1 MSPQSILIVDYD
13 EHLRRLLLNSF
24 HEKGFRVLTATGD
37 REALDRLHAE
47 KPSCL
52 LLDLGIAD
60 FGGLDLL
67 RAIHADPP
75 SPDLVVMVL
84 SESTELDQKLACLAA
99 GAHEYLVRPVDV
111 REVVARMQRF
121 LRMIEEI
128 RRSVPPPPQVEKRYL
143 VPVAT
148 LDKDASHGTVDLIGA
163 SGDSY
168 ARIKPNYGIYR
179 VENLIGSGGMGY
191 VFKAYEEPLDRF
203 VAVKI
208 LSRKL
213 SSSPEFVQRF
223 RHEAKVLAS
232 MNHPGIAFI
241 YSFGE
246 EDGEH
251 YFAMQWCPG
260 GSLEDMVRK
269 KGRLELLPAVDI
281 LLQCT
286 HALQAASH
294 KGIVHRD
301 IKPSNL
307 LFDENQQV
315 KIVDF
320 GLASAEKTSVRITQ
334 SQEFIGTPSFMSPEQ
349 AQSSQVDHRADIY
362 ALGITFYYML
372 YGRNPYEANSAIEM
386 LIKHASE
393 AFPAYDS
400 LDGRIPKA
408 AYDVMARMTQKS
420 PDDRYADY
428 PGLIEDLEKLRNDL
442 LSKSQ
447 WKIPRVEQ
455 AAPVATSRST
465 NLFELLS
472 MIYSQ
477 SVSGILTVQWSA
489 LQKKFLIRQRE
500 LILFEST
507 QPDENIWNE
516 LVRRKHLDQS
526 DIPPKDEDLE
536 KSLNRFL
543 LKQTFSIEDFKHAY
557 RNLMKAALMQV
568 FFWPKVQA
576 EFQNATIE
584 HDAFTSIRLGD
595 LLLESARTL
604 VPTEVV
610 MARLTSTV
618 AFHRTSQFE
627 LVLSS
632 LDLRPEESFAAYRVE
647 GKETTLTTLHLL
659 TGLPEEKIARFIYA
673 IESMGAIQFRS
684 ADEKR
689 QPPRRADQHPTP
701 LPTPIPH
708 RDVPTP
714 PPSRARGEDSSR
726 MLSEQTPVPHPD
738 AVRMDVQKSDKKME
752 VEHHVKVA
760 DQFFRLAQ
768 DKFSELDYWKAT
780 ELCKQAIKHNP
791 SDSRYYHLMAKAYA
805 HHPRFAKD
813 AEQCF
818 YKAIEVDPWNPD
830 FHMDLARFYLQQ
842 GLPTRALNQCEK
854 ALKIAPQSIAA
865 RDLLT
870 EINTRK

>member
-1 MSPQSILIVDYD
+1 MDYD
-13 EHLRRLLLNSF
+13 ENLRRLLVTSF
-24 HEKGFRVLTATGD
+24 REQGFRVLTAAGD
-37 REALDRLHAE
+37 REALARLHSD

-60 FGGLDLL
+60 LGGLDLL
-67 RAIHADPP
+67 RSIHRDPP
-75 SPDLVVMVL
+75 SGDLIVVVL
-84 SESTELDQKLACLAA
+84 SESAELEQKLACLSA
-99 GAHEYLVRPVDV
+99 GAHEYLVRPVDA
-111 REVVARMQRF
+111 REVVARVQRF
-121 LRMIEEI
+121 LRMIDEI
-128 RRSVPPPPQVEKRYL
+128 RHAAPPPAQAEKRYL
-143 VPVAT
+143 VPMAT
-148 LDKDASHGTVDLIGA
+148 LDKDESHGTVDLISPSA
-163 SGDSY
+163 DSF

-232 MNHPGIAFI
+232 LNHPGIAFI

-246 EDGEH
+246 EEGEH

-260 GSLEDMVRK
+260 GSLEDLVRK

-281 LLQCT
+281 LLQCA
-286 HALQAASH
+286 HALHAASR

-301 IKPSNL
+301 IKPTNL
-307 LFDENQQV
+307 LFDENQQI

-320 GLASAEKTSVRITQ
+320 GLASGDKNSVRITQ
-334 SQEFIGTPSFMSPEQ
+334 AREFIGTPSFMAPEQ
-349 AQSSQVDHRADIY
+349 AQSSTVDHRADIY

-372 YGRNPYEANSAIEM
+372 YGRHPYEANSAIEM

-393 AFPAYDS
+393 PFPAYES
-400 LDGRIPKA
+400 LDGRVPKS
-408 AYDVMARMTQKS
+408 AYDVMTAMTQKN
-420 PDDRYADY
+420 PDDRYRDY
-428 PGLIEDLEKLRNDL
+428 TALIEQLEKLRKDL
-442 LSKSQ
+442 LIQSQ

-455 AAPVATSRST
+455 ITVDPTSRNT

-472 MIYSQ
+472 IIYSQ
-477 SVSGILTVQWSA
+477 SVSGVLTAQWST
-489 LQKKFLIRQRE
+489 LRKKFLIRQRE
-500 LILFEST
+500 LILFDSP
-507 QPDENIWNE
+507 QPDESIWNE
-516 LVRRKHLDQS
+516 LVRRKLLEPNNV
-526 DIPPKDEDLE
+526 PPRDEDLE
-536 KSLNRFL
+536 KSLNRYL
-543 LKQTFSIEDFKHAY
+543 LQQSFAFEDFKNSY
-557 RNLMKAALMQV
+557 RQLMKAALMQV
-568 FFWPKVQA
+568 FFWPKMEA

-604 VPTEVV
+604 LPAEMV
-610 MARLTSTV
+610 MARISDAT

-632 LDLRPEESFAAYRVE
+632 LDLRPEESFAAYRIE
-647 GKETTLTTLHLL
+647 GKETTVTTLQLL
-659 TGLPEEKIARFIYA
+659 TGMPEEKLARFIYA
-673 IESMGAIQFRS
+673 IESMGAVQLRS
-684 ADEKR
+684 LEE
-689 QPPRRADQHPTP
+689 RRPVKKFDSHATP
-701 LPTPIPH
+701 VPQAIPSIPQTPV
-708 RDVPTP
+708 RETTP
-714 PPSRARGEDSSR
+714 PPRPVKPA
-726 MLSEQTPVPHPD
+726 SEETPVPKAD
-738 AVRMDVQKSDKKME
+738 EAAARMDVQKPERKME
-752 VEHHVKVA
+752 AEHHVKVA

-768 DKFSELDYWKAT
+768 DKFAELDYWKAT

-791 SDSRYYHLMAKAYA
+791 SDSRYYHLMARAYS

-842 GLPTRALNQCEK
+842 GFPTRALSQCEK
-854 ALKIAPQSIAA
+854 ALKIAPQNPAA
-865 RDLLT
+865 KDLMAELT
-870 EINTRK
+870 TRK